1 MFWTQNPQNF
11 RAFGAIFLLFNYFLS
26 RFTMFFAPE
35 TVVSAL
41 VFKKIAPAA
50 QNFLFQPFCACVE
63 SAIAACKFENC
74 LGSSCFMNNS

>member
-11 RAFGAIFLLFNYFLS
+11 RAFGAIFLLFNYFLG

-41 VFKKIAPAA
+41 VFKKIR
-50 QNFLFQPFCACVE
+50 ACGAKKSFPNVLCMCRE
-63 SAIAACKFENC
+63 CDSR
-74 LGSSCFMNNS
+74 M